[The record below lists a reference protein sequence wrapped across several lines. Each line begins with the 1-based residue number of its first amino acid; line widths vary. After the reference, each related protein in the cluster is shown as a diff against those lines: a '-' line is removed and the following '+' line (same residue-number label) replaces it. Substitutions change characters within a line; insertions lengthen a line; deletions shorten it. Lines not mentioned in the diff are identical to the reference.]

1 MSIERKPV
9 RAEVWPLA
17 ADGQGI
23 WLCSGDRPWLTDP
36 VDSDLAVHDVV
47 AGEVW
52 RRSPPEHPG
61 PTLLHSTS
69 WRDGDDGLTV
79 TYVAVMPTLGQFVV
93 DVWRR
98 AKPVSDLLIDVVGA
112 PEPHGAAGV
121 PEPRDVDVLHHAVR
135 HLTFLV
141 DTDGAA
147 AVALPGPWLVALAA
161 FTPALAGMYN
171 GGQRTGAPA

>member
-1 MSIERKPV
+1 MSIERKSV
-9 RAEVWPLA
+9 RVEVWPLA
-17 ADGQGI
+17 ADAHGI

-79 TYVAVMPTLGQFVV
+79 TYVAVMPTVSRYV
-93 DVWRR
+93 ADVWRR

-112 PEPHGAAGV
+112 PEPHGAADV
-121 PEPRDVDVLHHAVR
+121 PVPRDVDVLHHAVR
-135 HLTFLV
+135 HMTFLA
-141 DTDGAA
+141 DTNSEAA
-147 AVALPGPWLVALAA
+147 AVLVGPWRDALGV
-161 FTPALAGMYN
+161 FTPALAGMY
-171 GGQRTGAPA
+171 GGR

>member
-1 MSIERKPV
+1 MSIERKSV

-17 ADGQGI
+17 ADAHGI
-23 WLCSGDRPWLTDP
+23 WLCSGGRPWLSEP
-36 VDSDLAVHDVV
+36 VDSDHTVHDVV
-47 AGEVW
+47 ESEVW
-52 RRSPPEHPG
+52 RHSPPDHPG

-79 TYVAVMPTLGQFVV
+79 TYVAVMPIGQYVA
-93 DVWRR
+93 DAWRGAR
-98 AKPVSDLLIDVVGA
+98 PVSDLLIDVVGA
-112 PEPHGAAGV
+112 PEPHGGAGV
-121 PEPRDVDVLHHAVR
+121 PVPRDVDVLHHLIR

-161 FTPALAGMYN
+161 FTPALAGMY
-171 GGQRTGAPA
+171 GGQRAGSR

>member
-1 MSIERKPV
+1 MSIEAKSV
-9 RAEVWPLA
+9 RVEVWPLA
-17 ADGQGI
+17 ADDHGI
-23 WLCSGDRPWLTDP
+23 WLCSGDRPWTTDP
-36 VDSDLAVHDVV
+36 VDSDHAVHDVV

-79 TYVAVMPTLGQFVV
+79 TYVAVMPTLSQYVA

-112 PEPHGAAGV
+112 PEPHGPANV
-121 PEPRDVDVLHHAVR
+121 PEPRDVDVLHHLIR

-147 AVALPGPWLVALAA
+147 AVALPGPWLAALGT
-161 FTPALAGMYN
+161 FSHALAGMYS
-171 GGQRTGAPA
+171 GGQPAGARA

>member
-79 TYVAVMPTLGQFVV
+79 TYVAVMPTLGRFVV
-93 DVWRR
+93 DGWRR
-98 AKPVSDLLIDVVGA
+98 AKPVSDLLIGVVGA
-112 PEPHGAAGV
+112 PEPHGAASV
-121 PEPRDVDVLHHAVR
+121 PVPRDVDVLHHAVR
-135 HLTFLV
+135 HMTFLA
-141 DTDGAA
+141 DTDREAA
-147 AVALPGPWLVALAA
+147 AVLVGPWRDALGA
-161 FTPALAGMYN
+161 FTPALAGMY
-171 GGQRTGAPA
+171 GGQQQAVPL

>member
-61 PTLLHSTS
+61 RTLLHSTS

-112 PEPHGAAGV
+112 PEPHGAARV
-121 PEPRDVDVLHHAVR
+121 PMPRDVDVLHHAVR
-135 HLTFLV
+135 HLTFLLH
-141 DTDGAA
+141 TDSEAA
-147 AVALPGPWLVALAA
+147 AALVGPWRVALEGFA
-161 FTPALAGMYN
+161 PALAGMY
-171 GGQRTGAPA
+171 GGQRAGAQA